1 MSDNRNITLKFN
13 SGEERRE
20 RGGIGLVTSAG
31 SVDRDRP
38 LFCVLLSPLTEKRAG
53 ERASINGTREGEEDG
68 EHLLDKHLSGLS
80 FQFIRANLGS
90 K

>member
-1 MSDNRNITLKFN
+1 MSDNRNIALKFN

-53 ERASINGTREGEEDG
+53 ERGSINGTRGREEDG
-68 EHLLDKHLSGLS
+68 EHLLDKHLSGLRVEFTKS
-80 FQFIRANLGS
+80 
-90 K
+90 